1 MWHGSID
8 EQKEA
13 TALVV
18 QAAGSGMLRV
28 SAFDEQ
34 GDELLVEEIAIQRR
48 DDNPNKF
55 PNDSLDLQFR
65 LPFQLRYRGVQ
76 LRFESL
82 DMGDIEILGFAI
94 ELKKA

>member
-1 MWHGSID
+1 
-8 EQKEA
+8 
-13 TALVV
+13 
-18 QAAGSGMLRV
+18 MLKRLRYKDGTTIPTN
-28 SAFDEQ
+28 S
-34 GDELLVEEIAIQRR
+34 
-48 DDNPNKF
+48 
-55 PNDSLDLQFR
+55 NDSLDLQFR